1 MAIFP
6 HVSLLIK
13 GSYTIAVLPHNRIA
27 ALLYLSSGFI
37 LPESYQYGSDGDRR
51 QIL

>member
-37 LPESYQYGSDGDRR
+37 LPESCQYGSDDDRH
-51 QIL
+51 QTL